1 MILKNVGKPEGQ
13 NADPKKRWHMSV
25 LTFYSMVSIISYRI
39 VSIEKQLLYAKFPP
53 RLSAKQ
59 PFMCV
64 CIWLHSKQYITTT
77 WLDNEAFIIYINI
90 DQLCSEI

>member
-59 PFMCV
+59 PFYV
-64 CIWLHSKQYITTT
+64 CMHMVTFYKIKAIHY
-77 WLDNEAFIIYINI
+77 NYMA
-90 DQLCSEI
+90 